1 MTFPVV
7 PANDDAKEPEN
18 GSPGSTGVFTVPP
31 PAPDVPKPS
40 EKKLEPA
47 TADSFTHYVHLADGR
62 VLKADLSGISEHIGA
77 RYYENRGEDNET
89 STEII
94 GVYPR

>member
-1 MTFPVV
+1 MFPTMPQDSS
-7 PANDDAKEPEN
+7 PAD
-18 GSPGSTGVFTVPP
+18 TGAFTVPP
-31 PAPDVPKPS
+31 PAPEKPKP
-40 EKKLEPA
+40 EEVRLEPA

-62 VLKADLSGISEHIGA
+62 VLRADLSKVTEHIGN
-77 RYYENRGEDNET
+77 RYTENRGTDYQT